1 MENNAPTKLDT
12 MMKAVSQYGVATV
25 LVFVLI
31 FTIVIPAFRQLMPD
45 VSNMVSRMEV
55 VTKTLEEITTTL
67 ADIQRCQLTM
77 LQTIERIASLR

>member
-12 MMKAVSQYGVATV
+12 MMNAVSQYGVATV

>member
-1 MENNAPTKLDT
+1 

-45 VSNMVSRMEV
+45 VSNMVSRMEA
-55 VTKTLEEITTTL
+55 VTKTLEEITATL